1 MIFFL
6 WLLVVSH
13 VSASEDIELQT
24 SSPLIA
30 DIVDIKN
37 IQLVLEDDLESETE
51 AVTEI
56 VTTEDDIESET
67 EKADT
72 LIVYQEIHKLDQ
84 IVRDENPIV
93 VNEEELISRQEDL
106 ELNEISNNLGDDDI
120 VDIIH
125 NFIADKDPVL
135 QLFLSICFI
144 HPACYQDKPP
154 VSSSS
159 SSEDIDLQS
168 ASSLAREIAEML
180 LDRRTEKAR
189 NVIIDALMETQDKVK
204 QLMFK
209 YIEIGVGARGV
220 SVLATKKIIDSV
232 KNIWL
237 SVDSD
242 LQYAKSS
249 LQELFYLLPLDT
261 SEQVRAV
268 MEVAEVIQ
276 TIPAKVERVYNEAT
290 QDGYNSYVSS
300 SSWDSWKRS
309 PKEADK
315 K

>member
-6 WLLVVSH
+6 WLLAVSV
-13 VSASEDIELQT
+13 VSASDDIELQT
-24 SSPLIA
+24 SSPHIA
-30 DIVDIKN
+30 DVVNIKN
-37 IQLVLEDDLESETE
+37 IHLGLELEEDIESETE

-56 VTTEDDIESET
+56 VTT

-72 LIVYQEIHKLDQ
+72 LIVYQEIHKLDE

-93 VNEEELISRQEDL
+93 IDEEELVSRQEDL

-125 NFIADKDPVL
+125 NFIADKDPML

-154 VSSSS
+154 TS

-168 ASSLAREIAEML
+168 ASPLARDVAEKL

-189 NVIIDALMETQDKVK
+189 NVIIDSLMETQDKVK

-220 SVLATKKIIDSV
+220 SVMATKKIIDSV
-232 KNIWL
+232 KTIWL

-242 LQYAKSS
+242 LEYAKSS

>member
-1 MIFFL
+1 MIFYL
-6 WLLVVSH
+6 WLLAVSVVS
-13 VSASEDIELQT
+13 AGDDIELQT
-24 SSPLIA
+24 SSPHIA
-30 DIVDIKN
+30 DVVNIKN
-37 IQLVLEDDLESETE
+37 IHLGLELEEDIESETE

-56 VTTEDDIESET
+56 VTT

-72 LIVYQEIHKLDQ
+72 LIVYQEIHKLDE

-93 VNEEELISRQEDL
+93 IDEEELVSRQEDL

-125 NFIADKDPVL
+125 NFIADKDPML

-154 VSSSS
+154 TS

-168 ASSLAREIAEML
+168 ASPLARDVAEKL

-189 NVIIDALMETQDKVK
+189 NVIVDSLMETQDKVK

-232 KNIWL
+232 KNIWV
-237 SVDSD
+237 SVNSD
-242 LQYAKSS
+242 LEYAKSS

-261 SEQVRAV
+261 SEEVRAV

-290 QDGYNSYVSS
+290 QDGYNSYVSN

-309 PKEADK
+309 PKEADRK
-315 K
+315 